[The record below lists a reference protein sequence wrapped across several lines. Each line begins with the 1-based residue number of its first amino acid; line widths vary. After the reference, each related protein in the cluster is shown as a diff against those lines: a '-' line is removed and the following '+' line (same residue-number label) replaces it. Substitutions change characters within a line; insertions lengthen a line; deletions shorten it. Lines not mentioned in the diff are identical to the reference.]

1 MASNGA
7 PPSAGAPVKRGPGRP
22 PGSINKQKQQ
32 QQQQQQQQQTTVNN
46 SVGEPPEKKLKS
58 DSSVGSKAVV
68 TPLISA
74 PLTPQAV
81 VNKEKEVV
89 KEVVKEAPSK
99 EPASPKNNPLKW
111 NVQQV
116 CDFIKNLP
124 GCSDYVED
132 FAVQEIDGQALMLLQ
147 ADHLMSAMS
156 IKLGPALKICQEVKS
171 LKDEL
176 AKN

>member
-1 MASNGA
+1 M
-7 PPSAGAPVKRGPGRP
+7 
-22 PGSINKQKQQ
+22 
-32 QQQQQQQQQTTVNN
+32 
-46 SVGEPPEKKLKS
+46 
-58 DSSVGSKAVV
+58 GSKAVV
-68 TPLISA
+68 TPLVSA
-74 PLTPQAV
+74 PLTPQ

-89 KEVVKEAPSK
+89 KETPSK

>member
-1 MASNGA
+1 M
-7 PPSAGAPVKRGPGRP
+7 VGP
-22 PGSINKQKQQ
+22 I
-32 QQQQQQQQQTTVNN
+32 V
-46 SVGEPPEKKLKS
+46 
-58 DSSVGSKAVV
+58 
-68 TPLISA
+68 SA
-74 PLTPQAV
+74 PLTPQV
-81 VNKEKEVV
+81 QV
-89 KEVVKEAPSK
+89 KEPKEIVKEAAKESK
-99 EPASPKNNPLKW
+99 EQPPVSPKNNPLKW